1 MNLSFGQKLLVAF
14 GILLLLVMGAF
25 TLSGNLRLQET
36 TDTYVDALIEDTVA
50 QSTSSIADWL
60 NTRLAM
66 TEATAKAL
74 ESVETDAEARVI
86 LAAATTGGGFID
98 VYVGRDDGY
107 MLMKDDASEA
117 TLPADFDPRTRPW
130 FKQAKQK
137 GSASFTE
144 PYVDAGTGGTIISTL
159 APVKRGAYQGV
170 VGGDIALKTI
180 EQIGRAHV

>member
-25 TLSGNLRLQET
+25 TLSGNLRLQDT

-66 TEATAKAL
+66 TEATANAL

-117 TLPADFDPRTRPW
+117 TPGSNRRNKRAQRRSPNPTWTRALEAPSFPRWHRSNVGLTRVLSVVILP
-130 FKQAKQK
+130 
-137 GSASFTE
+137 
-144 PYVDAGTGGTIISTL
+144 
-159 APVKRGAYQGV
+159 
-170 VGGDIALKTI
+170 
-180 EQIGRAHV
+180 

>member
-25 TLSGNLRLQET
+25 TLSGNLRLQDT

-98 VYVGRDDGY
+98 VN
-107 MLMKDDASEA
+107 
-117 TLPADFDPRTRPW
+117 
-130 FKQAKQK
+130 Q
-137 GSASFTE
+137 
-144 PYVDAGTGGTIISTL
+144 
-159 APVKRGAYQGV
+159 
-170 VGGDIALKTI
+170 
-180 EQIGRAHV
+180 